1 MESSLLCAM
10 SDEQHT
16 LADRPGR
23 RAARIAATTR
33 AWWVAVLLF
42 TGAFHVLRGA
52 PVDAWIFFG
61 AAILVTLES
70 LGWLRVPLRA
80 PADRTARGRPM
91 AVAGALIATLVA
103 ALALSPLY
111 GGADTAIVVGL
122 GLVLLPIAW
131 AAPPSSP
138 PSSAPS
144 STTASPE
151 TARIKR
157 AAIVWSVII
166 AAGCAWEITA
176 FLLGR
181 NSPGGSTQFP
191 ALSDLVDPLLADPF
205 GRAAL
210 VALWLV
216 GGYALIRR
224 GRRR

>member
-1 MESSLLCAM
+1 M
-10 SDEQHT
+10 
-16 LADRPGR
+16 
-23 RAARIAATTR
+23 
-33 AWWVAVLLF
+33 LLF

-61 AAILVTLES
+61 VAILVTLES
-70 LGWLRVPLRA
+70 LGWLRVPLSAR
-80 PADRTARGRPM
+80 ADRTARGRPI

-103 ALALSPLY
+103 VLAVSPLY

-144 STTASPE
+144 SAPSSTTASAEP
-151 TARIKR
+151 ARIKR

-205 GRAAL
+205 GRTAL